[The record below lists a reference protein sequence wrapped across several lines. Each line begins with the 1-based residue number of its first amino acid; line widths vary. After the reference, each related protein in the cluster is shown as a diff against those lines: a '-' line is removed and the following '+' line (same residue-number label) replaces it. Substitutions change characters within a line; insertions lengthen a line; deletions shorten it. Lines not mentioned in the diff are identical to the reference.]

1 MIDYLTAILTFVAI
15 YAILAMGLNLQW
27 GFAGLVNLG
36 HVGFFAA
43 GAYTGA
49 ILNKMGVPFPISL
62 LAAVATAALFGAFVS
77 LTSLRLREDFLAIV
91 TLGFSEI
98 LRLFLLNESW
108 LTGGANGITAIPR
121 PLREMFADGH
131 GYDKLYFLLLVAVLI
146 ILFLM
151 LEGVRLSPFGRMLRA
166 IREDELIASVA
177 GKHVFRVKVETFT
190 LGAALAGLA
199 GVFYAHYLTFIA
211 PDMFVPMVTINVWVA
226 VIAGGSGNN
235 KGAVLGALV
244 LLGFLES
251 TRFLKDFI
259 PMFSDFRLAAVRE
272 MLVGFFLILLMIYRQ
287 EGILPEE
294 KIIRERN
301 PRAEPL

>member
-15 YAILAMGLNLQW
+15 YAILSMGLNLQW

-43 GAYTGA
+43 GAYA
-49 ILNKMGVPFPISL
+49 SAMLNKLGIPFPISL
-62 LAAVATAALFGAFVS
+62 LAAVAMAALLGAFVS

-121 PLREMFADGH
+121 PLRALFVDGH
-131 GYDKLYFLLLVAVLI
+131 GYDKFYFLLLVAVLI

-177 GKHVFRVKVETFT
+177 GKNVFRVKVETFT

-235 KGAVLGALV
+235 KGAILGALV

-259 PMFSDFRLAAVRE
+259 PMLSDFRLAAVRE
-272 MLVGFFLILLMIYRQ
+272 ILVGFFLILLMIYKQ

-301 PRAEPL
+301 PRAAPP